1 MTTQMAKP
9 RFFASGAAFREWLER
24 HHATARELLLGFYK
38 VKAGKK
44 GITYQEALDEALA
57 FGWIDAVRRGLD
69 EERYTIRFTPRTPRS
84 IWSNV
89 NIKRVGELKA
99 AGRMHEAGLAAFAKR
114 DEARS
119 GIYSYERQ
127 VQAKLDP
134 ASMKALKADR
144 AAYEFFERQAPG
156 YRKLVAHWVGSAK
169 KAETRERRL
178 AKLIECCREGRKIP
192 PLAY

>member
-1 MTTQMAKP
+1 VTTQTAKP

-24 HHATARELLLGFYK
+24 HHANASELLLGFYK
-38 VKAGKK
+38 VKASKK
-44 GITYQEALDEALA
+44 GITYREALDEALA

-69 EERYTIRFTPRTPRS
+69 EERYTIRFTPRKRKS
-84 IWSNV
+84 IWSKV

-99 AGRMHEAGLAAFAKR
+99 AGRMHQAGLAAFANR

-127 VQAKLDP
+127 IHSELDP
-134 ASMKALKADR
+134 ASMKMLKADH
-144 AAYEFFERQAPG
+144 AAFEFFERQAPG
-156 YRKLVAHWVGSAK
+156 YRKVVAHWVGSAK